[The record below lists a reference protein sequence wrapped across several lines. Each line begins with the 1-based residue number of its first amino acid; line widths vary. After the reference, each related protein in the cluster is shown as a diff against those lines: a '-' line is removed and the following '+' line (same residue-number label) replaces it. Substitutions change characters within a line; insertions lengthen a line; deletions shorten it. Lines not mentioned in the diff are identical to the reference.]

1 MIEPPKGSLLVRGA
15 RIVAADRT
23 IEAGSILIESGRI
36 AGVFDSGAQP
46 ASSADSVLELDGATL
61 FPGFI
66 DIHIHGAVGVD
77 MMDAGPE
84 ALNQV
89 GTFLARNGVTAW
101 LPTLVPSS
109 PEHYLGV
116 ARAIEQAMQK
126 GREDEQAGSLRSS
139 RILGVHYEGPFVNT
153 AQCGALHQEHFR
165 SFKTPADL
173 DSLPT
178 INKEGAVHLITVA
191 PEIEGGIE
199 LIRELQRRGW
209 IVSIGHTR
217 ATTDVLDQAFD
228 AGARHMTHFMNAMPS
243 LHHRAPGPVGWGL
256 TRDDVSC
263 DVIADGI
270 HLDPSVLKLIVGC
283 KTAGRISD
291 AIAAAGLGD
300 GEYQVWGETIKVENG
315 RTQNARGSIA
325 GSVITM
331 LDAVRMM
338 LSLGASEPEVAS
350 MASLNP
356 ARLLGLAADCGSLEK
371 GKRADMVA
379 LDQDHNV
386 RLTIIGGHTL
396 VSASYRTILAQAI
409 RLTIL

>member
-15 RIVAADRT
+15 RIVAADRA
-23 IEAGSILIESGRI
+23 IESGSVLIESGRI

-46 ASSADSVLELDGATL
+46 PTSADAVLDLDGATL

-84 ALNQV
+84 ALLNV
-89 GTFLARNGVTAW
+89 STFLARNGVTAW
-101 LPTLVPSS
+101 MPTLVPSS
-109 PEHYLGV
+109 PERYV
-116 ARAIEQAMQK
+116 SAIRAIEQA
-126 GREDEQAGSLRSS
+126 EDSQLKSEPVARL
-139 RILGVHYEGPFVNT
+139 LGVHYEGPFVNT
-153 AQCGALHQEHFR
+153 AQCGALHREYFR

-178 INKEGAVHLITVA
+178 LNKAGAVHLITLA
-191 PEIEGGIE
+191 PEIEGGVY

-217 ATTDVLDQAFD
+217 ATPDILDQALA
-228 AGARHMTHFMNAMPS
+228 AGARHLTHFMNAMPS
-243 LHHRAPGPVGWGL
+243 FHHRAPGPVGWGL
-256 TRDDVSC
+256 TRDEVSC
-263 DVIADGI
+263 DMIADGI
-270 HLDPSVLKLIVGC
+270 HLDPSVLKLILRC
-283 KTAGRISD
+283 KTATRISLISD
-291 AIAAAGLGD
+291 AIAATGLGD
-300 GEYQVWGETIKVENG
+300 GEYQVWGESIKVENG
-315 RTQNARGSIA
+315 RTQNPRGSIA

-356 ARLLGLAADCGSLEK
+356 ARLLGLATDRGSIEK
-371 GKRADMVA
+371 GKRADIVA
-379 LDQDHNV
+379 LDQDGHV
-386 RLTIIGGHTL
+386 VQTIIGGRPF
-396 VSASYRTILAQAI
+396 ASS
-409 RLTIL
+409 